1 MDQERI
7 QITGQKVSFLDKTIL
22 YWEDDMAT
30 LCLYSI
36 VRAVPWRLEVGNYQT
51 EFSKVL
57 QNTHPT
63 LSNNNKKSDKI
74 NSPIQVVVEVGGE
87 GETEEEKK

>member
-1 MDQERI
+1 
-7 QITGQKVSFLDKTIL
+7 
-22 YWEDDMAT
+22 
-30 LCLYSI
+30 
-36 VRAVPWRLEVGNYQT
+36 LEVGNYQT
-51 EFSKVL
+51 EFSKFL

-87 GETEEEKK
+87 GETEEEKN

>member
-1 MDQERI
+1 
-7 QITGQKVSFLDKTIL
+7 
-22 YWEDDMAT
+22 
-30 LCLYSI
+30 
-36 VRAVPWRLEVGNYQT
+36 LEVGNYQT

-87 GETEEEKK
+87 GETEEEKN